1 MRLGSSL
8 HAAAFF
14 TVLAIVFLYLH
25 REYRLR
31 HHLLWSLA
39 WIVLVARALAVLVVG
54 PATPWRLWLD
64 SGLVILASSLLFL
77 GALSAA
83 DPERLGRGHAVRMG
97 ASIGLGFLAVF
108 GVLASV
114 GPEIAPVRT
123 AALGLFTVLWIAAGW
138 AVDRYVRE
146 FAPLGARAA
155 GLALVVTP
163 IAWGLVWVFAPHAL
177 ATWLGPLE
185 IMIALLVGASM
196 IVLGVEEARTRYAG
210 YRVDPA
216 ALFDDDPN
224 MILVIQNGRVA
235 FVNRALAARVGRR
248 ASDFGDG
255 GLETIVTPEHR
266 ERIPEPPTASGDRPA
281 ERQRVPAGN
290 PEMDLLDAEG
300 ARIPALLLADSIH
313 WRGRKAI
320 KYEFI
325 DVTSRRQAEDEIR
338 KINEELQHIN
348 AELERSNEIKSEFLS
363 NTSHELKTPLT
374 SIIANTEILE
384 YEMCGPVNEEQRKV
398 LTNISRNSQHLL
410 DMISRLLDFARH
422 EEGYTTLRYERVDLR
437 ALVEAVV
444 DTARPLAGDG
454 ERRIVA
460 QVDARLGPCFLD
472 GEKIY
477 RIYLNLVE
485 NAIKFSKDGEIRV
498 EADLVGGEVEGRV
511 IDRGI
516 GIPEE
521 KLSEVFEA
529 FRQVEPSET
538 RAYPGVGLGLA
549 ICKQLVEMHGGR
561 IWAES
566 RPGEGTVMRFRVPY
580 HLAPPGSLATPRA
593 AAESAG

>member
-1 MRLGSSL
+1 MTLGSSL
-8 HAAAFF
+8 HTAAFF
-14 TVLAIVFLYLH
+14 AVLAIVFLYLH
-25 REYRLR
+25 REYRLP

-39 WIVLVARALAVLVVG
+39 WIVLVARVVAG
-54 PATPWRLWLD
+54 LGEGAKSPWWMWLD
-64 SGLVILASSLLFL
+64 SGFLILASSLLLL

-83 DPERLGRGHAVRMG
+83 GPERLGRGHAVRVG
-97 ASIGLGFLAVF
+97 AAIGGGFLAVF

-114 GPEIAPVRT
+114 GPEIAPARM
-123 AALGLFTVLWIAAGW
+123 AALALFAVLWIAAGW

-163 IAWGLVWVFAPHAL
+163 LVWGLAWILAPHLSAAWSGL
-177 ATWLGPLE
+177 LE
-185 IMIALLVGASM
+185 MVLALLVGASM

-210 YRVDPA
+210 YRIDPA

-224 MILVIQNGRVA
+224 MIVVIQNGRVA
-235 FVNRALAARVGRR
+235 FVNRALAARIGRK
-248 ASDFGDG
+248 ASGFGDG

-266 ERIPEPPTASGDRPA
+266 ERIPEPLIASG
-281 ERQRVPAGN
+281 ERAARRWITDN
-290 PEMDLLDAEG
+290 PELDLLDAEG
-300 ARIPALLLADSIH
+300 TRMPVLVLADPVP
-313 WRGRKAI
+313 WRGRQAV

-325 DVTSRRQAEDEIR
+325 DVMSRRRAEDEVR

-348 AELERSNEIKSEFLS
+348 TELERSNEIKSEFLS

-398 LTNISRNSQHLL
+398 LANISRNSQHLL

-422 EEGYTTLRYERVDLR
+422 EEGYATLRYERVDLR
-437 ALVEAVV
+437 ALIEGVV
-444 DTARPLAGDG
+444 DTARPLAGDVG
-454 ERRIVA
+454 HRIVA
-460 QVDARLGPCFLD
+460 NVDDRLGPCFLD

-477 RIYLNLVE
+477 RIFLNLVE
-485 NAIKFSKDGEIRV
+485 NAIKFSRDGEIRV

-511 IDRGI
+511 TDRGI
-516 GIPEE
+516 GIPED
-521 KLSEVFEA
+521 KLREVFEA
-529 FRQVEPSET
+529 FRQVEPSQT

-566 RPGEGTVMRFRVPY
+566 RLGEGTVMRFRVPY
-580 HLAPPGSLATPRA
+580 HEAPPGSMSPPRA
-593 AAESAG
+593 TAESAG